1 MGLPTQKENKLLL
14 LAQLLNDH
22 SKKAFQ
28 RWQGDAPGYLEADW
42 RQEDSRFLLN
52 LRFN

>member
-14 LAQLLNDH
+14 LAQLLKDH

-42 RQEDSRFLLN
+42 KQGRLAIFIKP
-52 LRFN
+52 